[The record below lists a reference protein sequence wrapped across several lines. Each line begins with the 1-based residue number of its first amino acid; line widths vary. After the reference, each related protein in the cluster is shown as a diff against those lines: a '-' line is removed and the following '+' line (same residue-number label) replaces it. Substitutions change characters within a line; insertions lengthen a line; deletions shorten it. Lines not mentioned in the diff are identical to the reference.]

1 MDKKICNSAEAS
13 GAASDL
19 CFLCLR
25 PSEAVCEHCG
35 LVNYCSQEHLSLHR
49 HKARLV
55 SGRSQ
60 GGLVYEIF
68 LSISQIQYL

>member
-1 MDKKICNSAEAS
+1 MGKTICNSVEAPEERATS
-13 GAASDL
+13 GL

-25 PSEAVCEHCG
+25 PSEAVCEYCG

-55 SGRSQ
+55 SRRRG
-60 GGLVYEIF
+60 VI
-68 LSISQIQYL
+68 SI